1 MAAILEDA
9 DLLNNVDSLSSK
21 DILSRCREY
30 VGRRRSPSDA
40 GALHPPPRNGPAHR
54 GEVLRGEGQV
64 YSGDDSF
71 CGSRPLSWHA
81 NHQSLPP
88 PPPIGSQRNG
98 RPLTP
103 ESSRHA
109 QLSPNDYSR

>member
-40 GALHPPPRNGPAHR
+40 GALQPPPRNGPAHR

-71 CGSRPLSWHA
+71 GGSRPLSWHA

-88 PPPIGSQRNG
+88 PPPITSQRNG